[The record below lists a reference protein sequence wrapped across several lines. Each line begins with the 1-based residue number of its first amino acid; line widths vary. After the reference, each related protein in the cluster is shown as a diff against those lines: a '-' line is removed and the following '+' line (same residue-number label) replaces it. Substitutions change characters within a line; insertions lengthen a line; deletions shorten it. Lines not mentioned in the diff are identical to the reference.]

1 MIGVEVIQG
10 ESMKKSFSDGAK
22 CPLYQVG
29 VHQIRIL
36 PSESTSEVFGRKI
49 DMRKEGL
56 NCRRLELPY

>member
-1 MIGVEVIQG
+1 
-10 ESMKKSFSDGAK
+10 MKESFSDGAK

-29 VHQIRIL
+29 VHQISIL